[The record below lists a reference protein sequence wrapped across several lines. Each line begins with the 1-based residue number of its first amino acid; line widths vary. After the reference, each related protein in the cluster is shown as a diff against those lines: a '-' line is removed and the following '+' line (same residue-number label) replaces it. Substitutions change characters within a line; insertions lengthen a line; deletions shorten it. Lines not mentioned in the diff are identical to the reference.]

1 MPEDERASAVVPA
14 TRNDRRNNRENEG
27 GAQGYGS
34 HDPYPAQGPHL
45 KEQDKKDG
53 GDLAEGVRF
62 SENTGTEVS

>member
-1 MPEDERASAVVPA
+1 MSAQALLYQQHVV
-14 TRNDRRNNRENEG
+14 DCRNNRENEG

-34 HDPYPAQGPHL
+34 RDPYPAQGPHL

-53 GDLAEGVRF
+53 GDLAQGIRF